1 MEEMTDVEV
10 QGTETQPE
18 ITETTEVTNG
28 GFSVPEEYKNEGWTR
43 NLTSIEDLWKMS
55 SNAQAMIGKKTLG
68 IPTAESTDTEWNEFY
83 GKIRPASADDY
94 KIEKI
99 DGDPAEYKKLF
110 HDNGL
115 SQRQVD
121 GIVKGYNEMM
131 DKIAEPL
138 FSKDGYT
145 AELNK
150 RFGDKADSIS
160 KTVNSFIEKNASEED
175 KIVLN
180 KMPNNVLGVVMS
192 LINTVQTKYA
202 VTDTDTGATNA
213 GTTSVEPDWYG
224 YAKAATALSSRPH
237 TTADLNELRV
247 KFNIPTK

>member
-10 QGTETQPE
+10 QGAETQPE
-18 ITETTEVTNG
+18 ITTATESTNG

-43 NLTSIEDLWKMS
+43 NLTSIEDLWKMNA
-55 SNAQAMIGKKTLG
+55 NAQAMIGKKTLG
-68 IPTAESTDTEWNEFY
+68 IPNAESTDTEWDEFY
-83 GKIRPASADDY
+83 GKIRPAKADDY
-94 KIEKI
+94 KIDKI
-99 DGDPAEYKKLF
+99 DGDANEYKKLF

-121 GIVKGYNEMM
+121 GIVKGYNAMM

-138 FSKDGYT
+138 FSKDGYN

-150 RFGDKADSIS
+150 RFGDKAESIAKS
-160 KTVNSFIEKNASEED
+160 VNSFIERNASDED
-175 KIVLN
+175 KVALN

-192 LINTVQTKYA
+192 LINSVQTKYA
-202 VTDTDTGATNA
+202 VNDTDTGATN
-213 GTTSVEPDWYG
+213 TSASSAEPDWSG
-224 YAKAATALSSRPH
+224 YAKAATELARHPH